1 MDGPLAWVGQG
12 SREVEPTK
20 LPLPEFGAVSLL
32 TESLGFYWLPQS
44 GGHFVRVYHVPRMYL
59 KLASA
64 DAAQMSTHRH
74 FHLKLISVELEGN
87 VRESPLEKARGP
99 KNKDK
104 LQVGWE
110 GCLQDTRRGWSI
122 CYMWPRPCNGP
133 AAAADSGASALT
145 LLNARYSC

>member
-1 MDGPLAWVGQG
+1 MSL
-12 SREVEPTK
+12 PTK
-20 LPLPEFGAVSLL
+20 
-32 TESLGFYWLPQS
+32 SLGFYLL
-44 GGHFVRVYHVPRMYL
+44 GHFVRLYHMPRMYL

-64 DAAQMSTHRH
+64 DTAQASTHRH

-110 GCLQDTRRGWSI
+110 RCLQDTRRAWSI
-122 CYMWPRPCNGP
+122 CHMWPRPCNGP
-133 AAAADSGASALT
+133 AATADSGASAST
-145 LLNARYSC
+145 LSKGDPLPVWSPQNGLMWSKALPYFRHLNLRLPV